1 METATLQIPKTTGR
15 SRFSKA
21 LPTPPPAFAER
32 SSSLASKP
40 QQPLLQRL
48 AAPRKPLPGAPS
60 TTSRLNDLA
69 APLPPPKEG
78 SITATSPLASTVF
91 STESNSSSAS
101 IMASAA
107 AIAPKFSRD
116 SPLPTLPPSTLG
128 VPSSLRSIARR
139 PVGAPIS
146 PAQPSPVD
154 SISSLLSAYT
164 NQSDSTQKSLAQ
176 TNDSTSTKG
185 SYLDAFPAKQSGES
199 SARTDVT
206 SPPLEDLYDL
216 YDTAPTQEYGDG
228 DRGIGPSREEAPP
241 PPPMKDA
248 RQEAPRPRPPPE
260 SQVSKMASSF
270 PVPGAT
276 SSPPRSNN
284 SPSSQPQ
291 IWRRRSLKSDK
302 NLGIADLSLPSRYGS
317 AAEPTTTTSATTTSQ
332 NLPSKSLPPPPPQAE
347 PATSFVSTSNPSQ
360 TTRILNSL
368 PGRNIR
374 PTARKQSI
382 SDSQSEDMGGG
393 FLSKVEGIKT
403 KLAERAKRNNVTEQP
418 EPESPS
424 TTAGQKIIPAPAVNM
439 PAAAARPPSP
449 EYTQDE
455 IYTPVLEQ
463 ILSPVSP
470 QSSPDFP
477 PGQNNRENATVS
489 QIQSSEQYGRQEQ
502 HSLLSSQPPRLNVV
516 VPTADFPVKQIEPM
530 RSRPHLASNSQ
541 SGPRLSPAPSP
552 LGPGP
557 QAPRGLPSSPA
568 PSRGPSPAPNQFP
581 ARTTS
586 RLKESI
592 IDEPSAAPAPAP
604 QPVRDVPPKG
614 PETVQK
620 PSVSSVA
627 PTMSRDAPRSW
638 SESKGSATIPTPAP
652 GVPISSAPGLA
663 KKEEAPREAELID
676 HAGAAKF
683 PRNWFSPAPEGYVMD
698 AHPITNLQRG
708 CRHPVMAE
716 CGRVQTHHPMACAAC
731 ATKAVVRFQVCS
743 HCSLRT
749 CQDCTR
755 GLRACKGNIEKLLA
769 DGNPLKAGGK

>member
-1 METATLQIPKTTGR
+1 MMETATLQIPKTTGR

-32 SSSLASKP
+32 SSSLASKQ
-40 QQPLLQRL
+40 QQPLSQRL

-78 SITATSPLASTVF
+78 SITATSPLSSTIF
-91 STESNSSSAS
+91 STGSSNSSAS

-107 AIAPKFSRD
+107 VTTPKSTLD
-116 SPLPTLPPSTLG
+116 SPLPTLPSSTLG
-128 VPSSLRSIARR
+128 VPSSVRSITRR

-216 YDTAPTQEYGDG
+216 YDTAPTQEYGDSG
-228 DRGIGPSREEAPP
+228 RRMGPSREEAPP

-248 RQEAPRPRPPPE
+248 RQEVPRPRTPPE
-260 SQVSKMASSF
+260 SHVSKMASSF

-276 SSPPRSNN
+276 SSPPRSNT
-284 SPSSQPQ
+284 SPPSQPQ

-302 NLGIADLSLPSRYGS
+302 NLGIADLSLPSRFGS
-317 AAEPTTTTSATTTSQ
+317 TAEPTTTTSATTTTSQ
-332 NLPSKSLPPPPPQAE
+332 DPPSKSLPPPPQAE
-347 PATSFVSTSNPSQ
+347 PATSLVSTSNPSQ

-374 PTARKQSI
+374 PTARKQSV
-382 SDSQSEDMGGG
+382 SDNQSEDMGG

-424 TTAGQKIIPAPAVNM
+424 TTTGQKVLPAPPVNM

-463 ILSPVSP
+463 ILSPASP

-477 PGQNNRENATVS
+477 PNQNREKATVS
-489 QIQSSEQYGRQEQ
+489 QTQPSKVQGQQEQ
-502 HSLLSSQPPRLNVV
+502 NSLLSSQPPRLNVV
-516 VPTADFPVKQIEPM
+516 VPTADLPVQQIEPM

-568 PSRGPSPAPNQFP
+568 PSRGSSPAPTQFP

-592 IDEPSAAPAPAP
+592 VGEPSAAPAP
-604 QPVRDVPPKG
+604 QLVREVPPKG
-614 PETVQK
+614 PEPVQR
-620 PSVSSVA
+620 PSDSSVA
-627 PTMSRDAPRSW
+627 PTVPRDAPRMR
-638 SESKGSATIPTPAP
+638 SESKVGAAIPTPAP
-652 GVPISSAPGLA
+652 GAPVSSAPA
-663 KKEEAPREAELID
+663 KKEEALREAELID

-698 AHPITNLQRG
+698 ARPITNLQRR
-708 CRHPVMAE
+708 CRHPVMTE
-716 CGRVQTHHPMACAAC
+716 CGHVQTHHPMACAGC
-731 ATKAVVRFQVCS
+731 GTKAVVRFQVCS

-755 GLRACKGNIEKLLA
+755 GLRASKGNIEKLLA